1 MGRISGNFAVLYLG
15 VAAAVYLKPEYAIYN
30 SRIVSMV
37 ILSAFLTISKL
48 LYQLVLYPALFTPLK
63 HIQTPPVSQ
72 PGSVD
77 VVISELTS
85 LEPPLAYWKYYFVF
99 SRNSV

>member
-77 VVISELTS
+77 FVI
-85 LEPPLAYWKYYFVF
+85 
-99 SRNSV
+99 